1 MSLEEEIIIVSGLPR
16 SGTSMMMQIL
26 QAGGIRVVYDSQRE
40 ADSHNPQGYFE
51 LERVKKLQQD
61 NSWIIEYKG
70 MAIKVLYHLLQYLP
84 QSADY
89 KIIFLQRKLDSI
101 ISSQDKML
109 QSYGKP
115 LQNREQIYRILSQ
128 EQESVVQWLDNKKNM
143 DVLYLNYQSI
153 RDNPQENSSQI
164 EDFLNKKMDIQK
176 MSRVI
181 RA

>member
-1 MSLEEEIIIVSGLPR
+1 MSLDEEIIIVSGLPR

-26 QAGGIRVVYDSQRE
+26 QAGGIRVVYDNQRE

-70 MAIKVLYHLLQYLP
+70 MAIKVLYHLLRYLP
-84 QSADY
+84 QSVDY

-128 EQESVVQWLDNKKNM
+128 EQESVVQWLDNKKYM
-143 DVLYLNYQSI
+143 DVLYLNYESI
-153 RDNPQENSSQI
+153 RNNPQNSSSQI
-164 EDFLNKKMDIQK
+164 EDFLIRKMDIQK
-176 MSRVI
+176 MSRIIKV
-181 RA
+181 